1 MDRGKGEKKRYKK
14 EEVYTISFA
23 HLSHD
28 IFSSIL
34 APILPLLIERLG
46 ISLSMASF
54 LDIARKIPSL
64 FNPFLGLMAERR
76 DVKYFVIL
84 TPAIT
89 AISMCLLGVT
99 SSYIVALLL
108 LFIAGISATLFHI
121 PSPTMIKIASGE
133 QTGKGMSWF
142 MVGGESA
149 RTIGPLL
156 VTGAIS
162 LWGFEGIYRLMPIG
176 ILSSL
181 FLYYKLKNFQVKDFS
196 TKKIESG
203 ETKKLLKQLSSFFI
217 ILGSYLLFN
226 AGTKSAI
233 TLYLP
238 VYLTKHNFSIYE
250 AGISLSVLQFFGI
263 LGTFFS
269 GRFSDK
275 IGRKNMLFISAI
287 GTTFAMLLFIYFNK
301 TALFPILAI
310 LGFFLFTTGPVMLA
324 TVQDTNTSKPTF
336 VNSLY
341 MGINFGISSLVVFL
355 VGYLADIYGLDR
367 VYLGCT
373 LFTFLSLFVIIFLP
387 TNKKVQNG

>member
-1 MDRGKGEKKRYKK
+1 MKTYKK
-14 EEVYTISFA
+14 EEVWTISFA

-46 ISLSMASF
+46 ITLSMASF

-99 SSYIVALLL
+99 SSYFVALLL

-176 ILSSL
+176 IFSSL
-181 FLYYKLKNFQVKDFS
+181 FLYYKLKNFQVEAFS
-196 TKKIESG
+196 VKKIETG
-203 ETKKLLKQLSSFFI
+203 ETKELLKKLSSFFI

-263 LGTFFS
+263 MGTFFS

-275 IGRKNMLFISAI
+275 IGRKNMLLISAL
-287 GTTFAMLLFIYFNK
+287 GTTFGMILFIYFNQI
-301 TALFPILAI
+301 ALFPILAI
-310 LGFFLFTTGPVMLA
+310 LGFFLFTPGPVMLA
-324 TVQDTNTSKPTF
+324 TVQDTNTDKPTF

-341 MGINFGISSLVVFL
+341 MGINFGISSLVVFI
-355 VGYLADIYGLDR
+355 VGYLADIYGLDT
-367 VYLGCT
+367 VYVGCAI
-373 LFTFLSLFVIIFLP
+373 FTFLSLFIIMFLP
-387 TNKKVQNG
+387 IKILLRR

>member
-1 MDRGKGEKKRYKK
+1 MKRYKK
-14 EEVYTISFA
+14 EEVWTISFA
-23 HLSHD
+23 HLCHD
-28 IFSSIL
+28 IFSSFL

-64 FNPFLGLMAERR
+64 FNPLLGLMAERR
-76 DVKYFVIL
+76 DVKYFVII

-99 SSYIVALLL
+99 SSYFVAIFL

-133 QTGKGMSWF
+133 QTGKGMSYF

-149 RTIGPLL
+149 RTIGPLI

-162 LWGFEGIYRLMPIG
+162 LWGFEGIYKLLPIG
-176 ILSSL
+176 IFSSL
-181 FLYYKLKNFQVKDFS
+181 FLYYKLKNFQVKEFSAKKVEIKNIS
-196 TKKIESG
+196 TKEI
-203 ETKKLLKQLSSFFI
+203 LKELSSFFI
-217 ILGSYLLFN
+217 ILGGYLLLN

-263 LGTFFS
+263 IGTFFS

-275 IGRKNMLFISAI
+275 IGRKNMLFISAL
-287 GTTFAMLLFIYFNK
+287 GTTLGVLLFIYFNK
-301 TALFPILAI
+301 IALFPILAF
-310 LGFFLFTTGPVMLA
+310 LGFFLFAPGPVMLA
-324 TVQDTNTSKPTF
+324 TVQDTNSSKPTF

-341 MGINFGISSLVVFL
+341 MGINFGISSVVVFL
-355 VGYLADIYGLDR
+355 VGYLSDIYGLDR
-367 VYLGCT
+367 AYLISA
-373 LFTFLSLFVIIFLP
+373 LFTFLSMFVILLLP
-387 TNKKVQNG
+387 INKKA